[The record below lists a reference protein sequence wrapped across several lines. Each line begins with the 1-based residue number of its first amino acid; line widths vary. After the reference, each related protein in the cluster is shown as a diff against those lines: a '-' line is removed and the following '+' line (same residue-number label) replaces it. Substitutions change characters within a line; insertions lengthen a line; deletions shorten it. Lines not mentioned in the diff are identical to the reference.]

1 MEIDGSPPLEL
12 SSYARLESRHGTVV
26 HVVGGAHVLP
36 SSVLEVRR
44 ATKLASTHPRFA
56 GVLLEMC
63 SERSASL
70 KALVKA
76 PPDSPPPLLPS
87 LWDGIK
93 GSGPLVIVQLY
104 YAAAEALLRGRIG
117 QEQAAAARIAA
128 RHKTNVLLVDRPMTA
143 TGLRVLAAG
152 LLCINPFVSTEL
164 ADAFRSRTVGPL
176 GPLSA
181 TSTSVAQRF
190 KQRRRTDEAASS
202 PEAAAEAAR
211 AAAADSRRRMKD
223 MFMLTR
229 APRARAAT
237 EEEIRAVMLDSR
249 ECVGGMVAT
258 GLDQNMDPSLATSWS
273 ARAQGAALRAVEEPL
288 LHERDVWLA
297 HAFRSV
303 QRRAPRGSHVV
314 AVVGSGHV
322 VGVVSRWMEMEAF
335 VEEGGY
341 DAQGERERERQL
353 DAWVN
358 RLADVDVAAAIVQS
372 SARHAIGLLLASS
385 ASCFLFARAVLPPL
399 WRRRYAGFVG
409 VASVLGTLN
418 SAYQINTHWNGVR
431 ILQQRWHA
439 DFERSRG
446 RA

>member
-202 PEAAAEAAR
+202 PEAAAEAAAAAEG
-211 AAAADSRRRMKD
+211 AAAA
-223 MFMLTR
+223 
-229 APRARAAT
+229 AAI
-237 EEEIRAVMLDSR
+237 E
-249 ECVGGMVAT
+249 
-258 GLDQNMDPSLATSWS
+258 
-273 ARAQGAALRAVEEPL
+273 
-288 LHERDVWLA
+288 
-297 HAFRSV
+297 
-303 QRRAPRGSHVV
+303 
-314 AVVGSGHV
+314 
-322 VGVVSRWMEMEAF
+322 
-335 VEEGGY
+335 
-341 DAQGERERERQL
+341 
-353 DAWVN
+353 
-358 RLADVDVAAAIVQS
+358 VAADDGTD
-372 SARHAIGLLLASS
+372 AR
-385 ASCFLFARAVLPPL
+385 
-399 WRRRYAGFVG
+399 
-409 VASVLGTLN
+409 
-418 SAYQINTHWNGVR
+418 
-431 ILQQRWHA
+431 
-439 DFERSRG
+439 
-446 RA
+446 